1 MTKDK
6 NKYIKYFESKIK
18 ESNIDNEN
26 NQSLNLKHVVV
37 HAKCSFNNTLFTVTD
52 LSGNGDGII
61 NGASWDN
68 YGAPI
73 GPTGGENNEPNING
87 RISGII
93 STSFDNALLEG
104 AHIIAISEDNSFSA
118 EAYSDINGAYSL
130 DLVGSL
136 NYFVNISYEGLVDHN
151 EYLYVAPF
159 EETNL
164 NASLNVLEDA
174 VVEGTVTDWYTNT
187 PLASAS
193 VLLAYTDEEME
204 TIESMT
210 DENGYFMVQV
220 PGEKDYDLFVYA
232 DGYWVE
238 HDAFFL
244 SSGSLGGKE
253 AAW

>member
-1 MTKDK
+1 M
-6 NKYIKYFESKIK
+6 
-18 ESNIDNEN
+18 
-26 NQSLNLKHVVV
+26 
-37 HAKCSFNNTLFTVTD
+37 VT
-52 LSGNGDGII
+52 
-61 NGASWDN
+61 
-68 YGAPI
+68 
-73 GPTGGENNEPNING
+73 
-87 RISGII
+87 
-93 STSFDNALLEG
+93 
-104 AHIIAISEDNSFSA
+104 
-118 EAYSDINGAYSL
+118 YSL

-159 EETNL
+159 EETSL

-244 SSGSLGGKE
+244 SSGSQEEINVGIAEMSSASRLYGTIKDIETNELIPYAEIQLNCDQASDWDHTGALGTYRLFNYYSGDCD
-253 AAW
+253 